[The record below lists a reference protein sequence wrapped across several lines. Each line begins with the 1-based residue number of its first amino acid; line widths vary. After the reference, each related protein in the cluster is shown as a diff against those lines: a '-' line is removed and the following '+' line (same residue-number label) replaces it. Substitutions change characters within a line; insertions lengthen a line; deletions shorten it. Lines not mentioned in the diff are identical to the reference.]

1 MALGAGTLTGTQQVA
16 HAVEGPASSSLDR
29 DPEMETQAGGKGGE
43 HPMGLGSQGQLPL
56 SHGPDKWVHLMH
68 ISPVRKVKSS

>member
-1 MALGAGTLTGTQQVA
+1 MALGTGALTGTQQVA

-43 HPMGLGSQGQLPL
+43 HPMGLG
-56 SHGPDKWVHLMH
+56 HGAGCHFPTGLT
-68 ISPVRKVKSS
+68 SGFT